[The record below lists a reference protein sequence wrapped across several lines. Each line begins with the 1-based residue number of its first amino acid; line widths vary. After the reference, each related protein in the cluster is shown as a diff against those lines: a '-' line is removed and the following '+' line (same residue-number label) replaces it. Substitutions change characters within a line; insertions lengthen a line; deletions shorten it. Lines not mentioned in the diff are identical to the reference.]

1 MSDLTSSMPNLITQ
15 PSASQYLDLA
25 SLNALKGEAN
35 QDPDAAVEKVAKQFE
50 SIFIQMM
57 LKSMRSTVPKDGL
70 FASHQME
77 TYQDMADQQTA
88 LSMAETGGIG
98 LAEVI
103 KRQLTLDGNISESS
117 TNVDG
122 AYPSIGEVR
131 GQHTLGLGPEA

>member
-1 MSDLTSSMPNLITQ
+1 MSDLTSSMPNLNRQ
-15 PSASQYLDLA
+15 PSPSQYLDLA
-25 SLNALKGEAN
+25 SLNALRGQAS

-103 KRQLTLDGNISESS
+103 KRQLTLDGKVSPPAS
-117 TNVDG
+117 TVNG
-122 AYPSIGEVR
+122 ADPSTGGLR
-131 GQHTLGLGPEA
+131 GQHMLGLGPEA